1 MFLNLD
7 KKFLW
12 IWIPKAAGSFIYNHP
27 DIQRYYPT
35 SAGNHAKFSE
45 MEDLFLDIE
54 EKGNFKHRYLPE
66 CIWGF
71 KDPIDIFKFAFSR
84 NPYDRLVS
92 AYFSFSA
99 AHNFSF
105 DSFED
110 FLLNNFK
117 DEHGNYDMSHS
128 QTSRSTYRRYSHFT
142 EKHYCNDH
150 FDTQSSFIKGKSQ
163 KISFDFVGRY
173 ENLKNDFDF
182 VCEKL
187 RMPFVENKVFNK
199 TDRKSHDNY
208 KFYYEGPR
216 SEEKIK
222 IANMLYKEDFI
233 NFNYKPW

>member
-1 MFLNLD
+1 MFINQ
-7 KKFLW
+7 KHKFLW
-12 IWIPKAAGSFIYNHP
+12 IWVPKSAGTFIYNHP
-27 DIQRYYPT
+27 HIKDIYPN
-35 SAGNHAKFSE
+35 SCGNHSKFFE
-45 MEDLFLDIE
+45 IE
-54 EKGNFKHRYLPE
+54 NILLNTEKETQSHF
-66 CIWGF
+66 
-71 KDPIDIFKFAFSR
+71 FKFAFSR

-99 AHNFSF
+99 AHNFALF

-117 DEHGNYDMSHS
+117 DKDGNYDMSHS
-128 QTSRSTYRRYSHFT
+128 QTHKSTYRRFSLFT
-142 EKHYCNDH
+142 EKAHHNDH
-150 FDTQSSFIKGKSQ
+150 FDTQSSFLKGKSQ

-187 RMPFVENKVFNK
+187 KIPLVENKVFNK

-208 KFYYEGPR
+208 KFYYEGPH

-233 NFNYKPW
+233 NFNYTPW